1 MRYFLFIIS
10 ALFMLFACSI
20 DDVVKAEASETTQCK
35 GNDFDVGFHVTE
47 TSAATVATQIPVFD
61 CIKAIVVPGASMN
74 YEANATTCEST
85 TYAVAIRPKALTC
98 NYWEGGTTKASPCK
112 SVRFTYLQKD
122 APFSTPYAFGR
133 DIRRLSFEDKA

>member
-1 MRYFLFIIS
+1 MRYFLATIFS
-10 ALFMLFACSI
+10 LLLLFAASI
-20 DDVVKAEASETTQCK
+20 DNVVIAEASETTQCK
-35 GNDFDVGFHVTE
+35 GLDFDVGFHVTE
-47 TSAATVATQIPVFD
+47 TSAAAAATQIPVFD

-112 SVRFTYLQKD
+112 AVRFTYLQKD

-133 DIRRLSFEDKA
+133 DIRRLSSEAKA